1 MMKQL
6 RANSER
12 VQRFAARPAS
22 LVRLESGRPAA
33 NRARVMSEPMGDRG
47 FGNAGMA
54 NAGVQ
59 NADFALFG
67 TDATT
72 IAWTVKPV
80 HTTAICTNGKYH
92 TRRLQEM
99 LT

>member
-12 VQRFAARPAS
+12 VNRSVARPVSA
-22 LVRLESGRPAA
+22 
-33 NRARVMSEPMGDRG
+33 
-47 FGNAGMA
+47 GNAMA
-54 NAGVQ
+54 GNALFSGTP
-59 NADFALFG
+59 FFG

>member
-12 VQRFAARPAS
+12 VNRSVARPVSA
-22 LVRLESGRPAA
+22 
-33 NRARVMSEPMGDRG
+33 
-47 FGNAGMA
+47 GNALGGNTLSG
-54 NAGVQ
+54 NAMFNGTP
-59 NADFALFG
+59 LFG
-67 TDATT
+67 TDAAT

-92 TRRLQEM
+92 ARRLQEM
-99 LT
+99 HT

>member
-6 RANSER
+6 RATSER
-12 VQRFAARPAS
+12 VQRSAARAAS
-22 LVRLESGRPAA
+22 QARLEGGRLDAGA
-33 NRARVMSEPMGDRG
+33 LRMSNDMNVFG
-47 FGNAGMA
+47 FGFAPFGGTSFA
-54 NAGVQ
+54 N
-59 NADFALFG
+59 
-67 TDATT
+67 DATT
-72 IAWTVKPV
+72 AAWTVKPV

>member
-12 VQRFAARPAS
+12 VNRSVARPAS
-22 LVRLESGRPAA
+22 A
-33 NRARVMSEPMGDRG
+33 
-47 FGNAGMA
+47 GNALRG
-54 NAGVQ
+54 NAPSG
-59 NADFALFG
+59 NAMFNGTPLFG

>member
-12 VQRFAARPAS
+12 VNRSVARPVSA
-22 LVRLESGRPAA
+22 
-33 NRARVMSEPMGDRG
+33 
-47 FGNAGMA
+47 GNALGG
-54 NAGVQ
+54 NAQAG
-59 NADFALFG
+59 NALSGNALFNGTPLFG
-67 TDATT
+67 TDAAT

-92 TRRLQEM
+92 ARRLQEM
-99 LT
+99 HT

>member
-12 VQRFAARPAS
+12 VNRSVARPVSA
-22 LVRLESGRPAA
+22 
-33 NRARVMSEPMGDRG
+33 
-47 FGNAGMA
+47 GNAMA
-54 NAGVQ
+54 GNALFNGTP
-59 NADFALFG
+59 LFG
-67 TDATT
+67 TDAAT

-92 TRRLQEM
+92 ARRLQEM
-99 LT
+99 HT

>member
-12 VQRFAARPAS
+12 VNRSVARPVSA
-22 LVRLESGRPAA
+22 
-33 NRARVMSEPMGDRG
+33 
-47 FGNAGMA
+47 GNAQAGIA
-54 NAGVQ
+54 LAGNALFNGTP
-59 NADFALFG
+59 LFG
-67 TDATT
+67 TDAAT

-92 TRRLQEM
+92 ARRLQEM
-99 LT
+99 HT